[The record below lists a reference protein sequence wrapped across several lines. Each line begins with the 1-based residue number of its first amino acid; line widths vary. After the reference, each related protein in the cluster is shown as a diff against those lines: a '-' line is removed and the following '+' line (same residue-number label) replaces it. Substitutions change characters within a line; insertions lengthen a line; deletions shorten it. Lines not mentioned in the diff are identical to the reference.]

1 MHAVNVSTLKNNPTQ
16 ALSWA
21 QTEPVIVF
29 NRNTPQAII
38 VGTSAMPSEH
48 EPDVRL
54 ALALALFNGNGLS
67 VFQAAKY
74 AQCTV
79 QRFMQQASRLGIAM
93 IKHPASEVTQDLD
106 TLTHW
111 LAQPAKTDVSTQ
123 AT

>member
-38 VGTSAMPSEH
+38 MGASTMPNEQ

-54 ALALALFNGNGLS
+54 ALALALFKSSGLS

-79 QRFMQQASRLGIAM
+79 QQFMQQASRLGIAM
-93 IKHPASEVTQDLD
+93 IKHPACEVVQDMD
-106 TLTHW
+106 TLSNW
-111 LAQPAKTDVSTQ
+111 LAQPAK
-123 AT
+123 A